1 MCCEQAFTLA
11 SSRLASLSRLPG
23 ARSPSVPLFFL
34 TQEHTFGK
42 VLFLL
47 LVLQYGANSRRLFTK
62 RTTQLDG
69 KMRVGL
75 SYERAFQKQ
84 CSACMLELWLTVFT
98 NRVSGQSTAVRHVR
112 PFSLLSSEPA
122 DL

>member
-23 ARSPSVPLFFL
+23 ARSPSVPFFFL

-98 NRVSGQSTAVRHVR
+98 DRVSVPSV
-112 PFSLLSSEPA
+112 L
-122 DL
+122 